1 MTSSENLF
9 VKTFPGKGGIVTRED
24 SRSSMSRKCSKSL
37 YLRRTLEALSYNHGD
52 CGNDSNPL
60 FSVPTL
66 RKREKKPNDEE
77 GNQMAHLECGNVCL
91 K

>member
-52 CGNDSNPL
+52 CGGDSNPL
-60 FSVPTL
+60 FSISIL
-66 RKREKKPNDEE
+66 QKKNPPSNNGE
-77 GNQMAHLECGNVCL
+77 GN
-91 K
+91 